1 MFVCSCSLLLYGGFR
16 NQYHG
21 GHEEILVPLLM
32 IGNIIFLT
40 FLVCLADGIR
50 RKLVIEKPVKEILE
64 AVEQIS
70 RGNFGYRAPVL
81 HSGKRRNEFDLIL
94 EGINQ
99 MAEELG
105 NVETLQTDFI
115 SNVSHELKTPLAVI
129 QNYASVL
136 GSRGLEEEQR
146 KEYTVTIVDTAR
158 RLSGLVTNILRLNR
172 LENQEIYPKAQKYPL
187 GEQLRCCILA
197 FEEKWEEKELEV
209 EADIEDLDL
218 FGDEELLEI
227 VWNNLISNAIK
238 FTGQGEPSAY
248 PCIRPTILQ
257 WCRWRTPAA
266 GWTRKPDSIFLTSFT
281 REIRLTHRKE
291 MVWGLRWCR
300 VVDIVQEISRWRA
313 GWEKERFLPCVSAY
327 NGRRETMD
335 QKQKTEEGFSYTYSA
350 KENQAFRREV
360 EEIQA
365 RYETETSRRGR
376 SGTTA
381 QT

>member
-1 MFVCSCSLLLYGGFR
+1 MFVCSCSLLLYSGFR

-21 GHEEILVPLLM
+21 GHEEILIPLLM

-70 RGNFGYRAPVL
+70 RGNFSYRAPVL

-146 KEYTVTIVDTAR
+146 KEYTATIVDTAR

-172 LENQEIYPKAQKYPL
+172 LENQEIYPKAKKYPL

-238 FTGQGEPSAY
+238 FTGQGGNHP
-248 PCIRPTILQ
+248 RL
-257 WCRWRTPAA
+257 PASVRRFCS
-266 GWTRKPDSIFLTSFT
+266 GTGGGHRLRDGREKPDSIFFDKFYQGDTSHAQ
-281 REIRLTHRKE
+281 EGNGLGLA
-291 MVWGLRWCR
+291 MVRR
-300 VVDIVQEISRWRA
+300 VVDIVQGDISVESRLGKGTGRA
-313 GWEKERFLPCVSAY
+313 ARPEKAGARTFSGIRFLHYRVHCHGHALQ
-327 NGRRETMD
+327 NRR
-335 QKQKTEEGFSYTYSA
+335 KRA
-350 KENQAFRREV
+350 
-360 EEIQA
+360 
-365 RYETETSRRGR
+365 
-376 SGTTA
+376 
-381 QT
+381 